1 MTHIPQITPLIPIAQ
16 RSQHA
21 TKRPRHPACVD
32 HGGPERGGGEAVFVL
47 EEGEFAEE
55 RGDGLA
61 ALPEGGCVAVA
72 FFVARHFDKGVV
84 GYGAGEGD
92 AGFDAPVVFVGEEG
106 GVVVEEAVGLLS
118 VLCAECGR
126 EAWDERCDV
135 PRLKAAH
142 VVIAL

>member
-1 MTHIPQITPLIPIAQ
+1 VTHIPQITPLISIAQ

-21 TKRPRHPACVD
+21 TKGPRHPTCVD
-32 HGGPERGGGEAVFVL
+32 HGGPERGGGEAVFILV
-47 EEGEFAEE
+47 EGEFAEE
-55 RGDGLA
+55 GGDGLA

-72 FFVARHFDKGVV
+72 FLVAGHFDKGVV
-84 GYGAGEGD
+84 GYGAGEGY

-126 EAWDERCDV
+126 EAWGRRCDV
-135 PRLKAAH
+135 PRLEATH
-142 VVIAL
+142 VVVAL